1 MLPFLTSFLNP
12 IFYIFLFGLSM
23 ARIFPNYNNYSYL
36 TFIIPG
42 VLSLVSVENSIQASF
57 SFFIDRIT
65 GVYEEILS
73 SPVTKADYLV
83 AKVLTSLT
91 IVIIQTSALIIF
103 ITPVVNTTLTF
114 INLSIIFFAVILG
127 VISLTCIGLS
137 IALKTESTDKFN
149 AVWSIIYLPIIFTS
163 PIFYPIEAI
172 HPLLKIIGKLNP
184 LTYIVNVIRSGFLG
198 KEVLIQ
204 DLAGLILFTFFS
216 IFIALILFQR
226 SKLD

>member
-1 MLPFLTSFLNP
+1 MKGFFIIWQRELKIWSRSKVLPLTSFLNP

-42 VLSLVSVENSIQASF
+42 FFPWFLWTNSIQASF

-103 ITPVVNTTLTF
+103 ITPVVNMTHSH
-114 INLSIIFFAVILG
+114 LSI
-127 VISLTCIGLS
+127 
-137 IALKTESTDKFN
+137 
-149 AVWSIIYLPIIFTS
+149 Y
-163 PIFYPIEAI
+163 
-172 HPLLKIIGKLNP
+172 
-184 LTYIVNVIRSGFLG
+184 
-198 KEVLIQ
+198 Q
-204 DLAGLILFTFFS
+204 
-216 IFIALILFQR
+216 
-226 SKLD
+226 